1 VIPRIVLHNEVS
13 LDGRM
18 DWFAPDIGQ
27 YYELAGTWPAD
38 AILAG
43 SETILSA
50 PEQSSDAEVTKPEAD
65 ELQDNSSLPLLVV
78 PDSRGRIQNWG
89 FWKYQPYW
97 RDVVVLCSQTTPD
110 TYLQYLH
117 EHTIDHITSGDDRVD
132 LPSALEE
139 LATRY
144 GVKLIRVDSGG
155 TLNGVLLRAGLVDE
169 VSLLIDPCLVGG
181 TSPRSFFRV
190 PDLSS
195 AEGIVPLTLRH
206 CEEVKGGVVWLRYE
220 RGSHVKE
227 QSGSPG

>member
-1 VIPRIVLHNEVS
+1 MSVMPRIVLHNEVS

-18 DWFAPDIGQ
+18 DWFTPDIGQ
-27 YYELAGTWPAD
+27 YYELAATWPVD

-50 PEQSSDAEVTKPEAD
+50 PDQSSDADMTKPKEGD
-65 ELQDNSSLPLLVV
+65 HQEDPSLPLLVV
-78 PDSRGRIQNWG
+78 PDSRGRIQNWD

-97 RDVVVLCSQTTPD
+97 RDVVVLCSQVTPGAYLE
-110 TYLQYLH
+110 YLQ
-117 EHTIDHITSGDDRVD
+117 EHTIDHITTGDDRVN

-155 TLNGVLLRAGLVDE
+155 TLNGILLRAGLVDE

-181 TSPRSFFRV
+181 LSSRSFFRV
-190 PDLSS
+190 PDLTT
-195 AEGIVPLTLRH
+195 AEGIVPLKLIH
-206 CEEVKGGVVWLRYE
+206 CEEAKGGVVWLRYE
-220 RGSHVKE
+220 RATQGKK
-227 QSGSPG
+227 

>member
-1 VIPRIVLHNEVS
+1 MSVMPRIVLHNEVS

-18 DWFAPDIGQ
+18 DWFTPDIGQ
-27 YYELAGTWPAD
+27 YYELAATWPVD

-50 PEQSSDAEVTKPEAD
+50 PDQSSDADMTKPEVGGHQED
-65 ELQDNSSLPLLVV
+65 PSLPLLVV

-97 RDVVVLCSQTTPD
+97 RDVVVLCSQATPGAYLE
-110 TYLQYLH
+110 YLQ
-117 EHTIDHITSGDDRVD
+117 EHTIDHITTGDDRVN

-155 TLNGVLLRAGLVDE
+155 TLNGILLRAGLVDE

-181 TSPRSFFRV
+181 LSSRSFFRV
-190 PDLSS
+190 PDLTT
-195 AEGIVPLTLRH
+195 AEGIVPLKLIH
-206 CEEVKGGVVWLRYE
+206 CEEAKGGVVWLRYE
-220 RGSHVKE
+220 RATQGKK
-227 QSGSPG
+227 